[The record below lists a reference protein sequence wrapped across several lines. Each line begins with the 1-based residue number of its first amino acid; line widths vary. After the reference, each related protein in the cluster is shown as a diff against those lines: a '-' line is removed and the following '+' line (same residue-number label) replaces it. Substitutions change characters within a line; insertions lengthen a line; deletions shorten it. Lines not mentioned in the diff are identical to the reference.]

1 MEVSYT
7 VDRILSDQPFSLTFT
22 VEKSSGWKLPLDDVL
37 ELDGLTLHPAELRLS
52 ALDLQVYFQDEAE
65 AAFSLYRDGTA
76 PVLHLANGTDITTT
90 WHGGRHLDSALP
102 MVSFQTIDANG
113 DRLFIDP
120 AQVVSITFGN
130 LETPVEH

>member
-1 MEVSYT
+1 MEN
-7 VDRILSDQPFSLTFT
+7 
-22 VEKSSGWKLPLDDVL
+22 SSGWKLPLDGAL
-37 ELDGLTLHPAELRLS
+37 ELGGLTLHPLELRLS

-65 AAFSLYRDGTA
+65 AAFSLYRDGTT
-76 PVLHLANGTDITTT
+76 PVLHLANGTDVTTT
-90 WHGGRHLDSALP
+90 WHGGRYLDFALP

-130 LETPVEH
+130 LEIPVEH

>member
-22 VEKSSGWKLPLDDVL
+22 VEKSSGWKLPLDGA
-37 ELDGLTLHPAELRLS
+37 LDPAELRLS

-130 LETPVEH
+130 LEIPVEH

>member
-1 MEVSYT
+1 M
-7 VDRILSDQPFSLTFT
+7 
-22 VEKSSGWKLPLDDVL
+22 EKSSGWKLPLDDVL

-52 ALDLQVYFQDEAE
+52 AWICKSIQDEAE

-113 DRLFIDP
+113 DRLFIEP
-120 AQVVSITFGN
+120 RTGGFHH
-130 LETPVEH
+130 LWKFWRLPVEH